1 MCELLQTEAGQSWQL
16 SYVHKAVYI
25 AIQWG
30 GDGGPRDTDGTRCI
44 LHKSVPVCRARWWS
58 AFRVKQCCSTTWF
71 ERDVMSLLKTEIRLA
86 KDVTNY
92 IDGSRIS

>member
-30 GDGGPRDTDGTRCI
+30 GDGGPRDTDGTIDAYCI
-44 LHKSVPVCRARWWS
+44 K
-58 AFRVKQCCSTTWF
+58 AFLCVVLDGGLPF
-71 ERDVMSLLKTEIRLA
+71 E
-86 KDVTNY
+86 
-92 IDGSRIS
+92 